1 MELKDTEVHIGAP
14 SLSLTRFINIDD
26 EKTHEYSLCWEMEP
40 CGWLRRWLIENDL
53 LDACVIRYFDR
64 LPLVGGKKKYM
75 SSEIIEFQRSR
86 DAILFKLACLN
97 RISIECE

>member
-64 LPLVGGKKKYM
+64 LPLVGGKKNICRLK
-75 SSEIIEFQRSR
+75 SSSFREVGTQYCSN
-86 DAILFKLACLN
+86 LLV
-97 RISIECE
+97 